1 MSTATA
7 PSTARKGNKVAYAV
21 IGVLVAICAVGWA
34 IIVGFSE
41 GRPGITPEVISFQL
55 ADHSVRVHY
64 QISKPKGDD
73 VRCALVAYGT
83 DHSELGRA
91 EVTVPPGTGSVER
104 HQELPTSSRATS
116 VTVNDCRVG

>member
-1 MSTATA
+1 MSTG
-7 PSTARKGNKVAYAV
+7 STARKGDRVAYAV

-34 IIVGFSE
+34 IIVGYSE

-64 QISKPKGDD
+64 QISKPKADD
-73 VRCALVAYGT
+73 VRCALVAYAT

-116 VTVNDCRVG
+116 VTVRDCRAG